1 MISLLRRMTPSSV
14 PERPGSYL
22 DQRFLRTP
30 EDALAATL
38 LELGRTT
45 SIALES
51 LQAVEVMSLGSSRT
65 QRQRIRL
72 NEAAID
78 EIKISLQAYLQQL
91 SRDYLSQ
98 RQALMVQALNR
109 AMVELE
115 RIGDHLD
122 SLHRLGDRRERDLP
136 DGFDADTRSK
146 QSQLF
151 AIMRSMLV
159 DLAATF
165 NPDLSSY
172 DEVSWRV
179 LERRRDFMRLSAP
192 IKSSVNERVVHH
204 ELPPMVGL
212 LFSEFAAGMGRI
224 GRHCAVIA
232 GEMRQPFFRL
242 KPSKRGLLVGQKEPK
257 PIADESKVD

>member
-1 MISLLRRMTPSSV
+1 
-14 PERPGSYL
+14 
-22 DQRFLRTP
+22 
-30 EDALAATL
+30 
-38 LELGRTT
+38 
-45 SIALES
+45 
-51 LQAVEVMSLGSSRT
+51 
-65 QRQRIRL
+65 
-72 NEAAID
+72 
-78 EIKISLQAYLQQL
+78 
-91 SRDYLSQ
+91 
-98 RQALMVQALNR
+98 
-109 AMVELE
+109 
-115 RIGDHLD
+115 
-122 SLHRLGDRRERDLP
+122 
-136 DGFDADTRSK
+136 
-146 QSQLF
+146 
-151 AIMRSMLV
+151 MRSMLV

-212 LFSEFAAGMGRI
+212 LFSEFAAGMERI